1 MDLERYFSIAREHA
15 SAFTGIV
22 TDAVSGHIIG
32 GWQGVL
38 TLAGCALLM
47 FILTKL
53 LSPRQ

>member
-15 SAFTGIV
+15 SAFTDIV

-53 LSPRQ
+53 LSPRR